1 MKLSEQYQVCE
12 MAGEHIIVMPG
23 RYGES
28 KTRILALNASSLVL
42 WEQLQGREF
51 DLDVAAQVLVDEY
64 GIELDVARQDAQRWI
79 DKLVECEIIV

>member
-1 MKLSEQYQVCE
+1 MKIRDQYQVCE

-51 DLDVAAQVLVDEY
+51 DLDAAAQVLMDEY
-64 GIELDVARQDAQRWI
+64 GIEMDVARQDAQRWI
-79 DKLVECEIIV
+79 DKLVQCEIIA